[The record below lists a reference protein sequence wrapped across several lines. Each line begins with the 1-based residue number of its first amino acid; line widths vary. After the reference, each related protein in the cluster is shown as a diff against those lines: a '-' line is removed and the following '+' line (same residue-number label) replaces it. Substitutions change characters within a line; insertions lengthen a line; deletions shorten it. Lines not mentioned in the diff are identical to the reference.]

1 MVSIIDKII
10 NQSDIIIEVVDARAI
25 DFTRNK
31 RLEEKIKKKGKFLFI
46 VAMKSD
52 KVDEKK
58 LKEKLSKLELP
69 TVYASFKE
77 KKGYREV
84 RKLIN
89 IGSYKIKKE
98 KNKDKIFVGIIGYTN
113 AGKSSLINLITFSS
127 KTKASSL
134 PGFTKKYQW
143 IKLKKDIMLIDTAGV
158 IEAKNPKDLHVL
170 KGNVNPEK
178 TDCYD
183 HALELLRY
191 AKKYENNFEK
201 VLGVKIDD
209 EEKAIEE
216 YAIKR
221 KFMLKDGKPD
231 VERAAKEIIRKW
243 NSAELSMFVDS

>member
-31 RLEEKIKKKGKFLFI
+31 RIEEKIKRKGKFLFV
-46 VAMKSD
+46 VAMKVD
-52 KVDEKK
+52 VVDEKK
-58 LKEKLSKLELP
+58 LKEKLSKLGVP
-69 TVYASFKE
+69 AVYASFKN

-89 IGSYKIKKE
+89 IGAYKIKKE
-98 KNKDKIFVGIIGYTN
+98 RNKDKIFVGVIGYTN
-113 AGKSSLINLITFSS
+113 TGKSSLINLITFSS
-127 KTKASSL
+127 KTRVSSL
-134 PGFTKKYQW
+134 PAFTKKYQW

-158 IEAKNPKDLHVL
+158 IEAKNPKELHVL

-178 TDCYD
+178 VECYD

-191 AKKYENNFEK
+191 AKRYENNFEK
-201 VLGVKIDD
+201 VLDISIED
-209 EEKAIEE
+209 EERAIEQ
-216 YAIKR
+216 YALKR
-221 KFMLKDGKPD
+221 KFLLKDGKPD

-243 NSAELSMFVDS
+243 NNAELSMFVD